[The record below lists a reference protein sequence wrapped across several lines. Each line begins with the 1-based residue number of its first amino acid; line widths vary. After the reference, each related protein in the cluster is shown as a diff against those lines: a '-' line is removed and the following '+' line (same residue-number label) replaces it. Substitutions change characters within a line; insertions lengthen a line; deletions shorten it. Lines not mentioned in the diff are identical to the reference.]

1 MYKRHAQH
9 IFVGR
14 IVYIRIVVFEPRH
27 FLAELRIHKFFI
39 ACFERMIKARLRGEM
54 AKIIYRFAQHI
65 AAEFLVG
72 SDLGHSKVRLA
83 QRSPLR
89 IDSYKHVGYNI
100 GIEIGCQFDYAYI
113 PVLNAFYTLHYLV
126 HLLLRYFGIILAI
139 LLHKAKHIESRVKE
153 YGNILYPFFAF
164 QV

>member
-1 MYKRHAQH
+1 
-9 IFVGR
+9 
-14 IVYIRIVVFEPRH
+14 
-27 FLAELRIHKFFI
+27 
-39 ACFERMIKARLRGEM
+39 M

-65 AAEFLVG
+65 AAEFFVG
-72 SDLGHSKVRLA
+72 SYLGHSKVRLA

-100 GIEIGCQFDYAYI
+100 GVEIGRQFDYAYI
-113 PVLNAFYTLHYLV
+113 PVLNAFYPLHYFV

-139 LLHKAKHIESRVKE
+139 LLHKAKHIELRVKE